1 MLLEKQRRRMRL
13 ALQMSITYRAWFG
26 LLFYP
31 ISFLLLLD
39 KVRDRSH
46 TLLVKS
52 TDNLMR

>member
-1 MLLEKQRRRMRL
+1 MLLEKQRRRVRL

-39 KVRDRSH
+39 KVRDRPH
-46 TLLVKS
+46 IPLAKS
-52 TDNLMR
+52 TDRMMP